1 MGRRRA
7 GSDDPVR
14 DPPAYLA
21 GMLRRPSGEL
31 RPDVTL
37 GRIERRSW
45 EDVGMSGIWSRGTG
59 GACGP
64 VHSYIKG
71 IM

>member
-37 GRIERRSW
+37 GRIEARADK
-45 EDVGMSGIWSRGTG
+45 ENT
-59 GACGP
+59 A
-64 VHSYIKG
+64 
-71 IM
+71 

>member
-7 GSDDPVR
+7 GSDDPAQRHVR
-14 DPPAYLA
+14 PQLA

-37 GRIERRSW
+37 GRIEARADK
-45 EDVGMSGIWSRGTG
+45 ENT
-59 GACGP
+59 A
-64 VHSYIKG
+64 
-71 IM
+71 